1 MSIIE
6 GVKSFIASCP
16 YLTDM
21 AAIYTDYTDS
31 EPDNYGIA
39 DYGEGEP
46 VSVYMDGSM
55 VCQHNFALY
64 FRTYTNSDRER
75 IEATGFFEKFSDW
88 LDEQTKK
95 RNLPDLGEGKVAESV
110 RAANAMLY
118 QQDEDGVK
126 GLYQAQFILTYEK
139 E

>member
-6 GVKSFIASCP
+6 SVTEFISTCP
-16 YLTDM
+16 YLSEM

-31 EPDNYGIA
+31 QPDNYGIS

-46 VSVYMDGSM
+46 ISTYMDGSA

-75 IEATGFFEKFSDW
+75 IETTGFFEKFSDW
-88 LDEQTKK
+88 LDIQTRK
-95 RNLPDLGEGKVAESV
+95 RNLPKLSDGKSAESM
-110 RAANAMLY
+110 RAANAMLFS
-118 QQDEDGVK
+118 QDEDGVK
-126 GLYQAQFILTYEK
+126 GLYQAQFILIYEK
-139 E
+139 G

>member
-6 GVKSFIASCP
+6 GAKSFIASCP

>member
-6 GVKSFIASCP
+6 SVTEFISTCP
-16 YLTDM
+16 YLSEM
-21 AAIYTDYTDS
+21 AAIYTDCTDS
-31 EPDNYGIA
+31 EPDNYGIS

-46 VSVYMDGSM
+46 ISTYMDGSA

-88 LDEQTKK
+88 LDIQTRK
-95 RNLPDLGEGKVAESV
+95 RNLPKLSDGKSAESM
-110 RAANAMLY
+110 RAANAMMFS
-118 QQDEDGVK
+118 QDEDGVK
-126 GLYQAQFILTYEK
+126 GLYQAQFILIYEK
-139 E
+139 G

>member
-64 FRTYTNSDRER
+64 FRTYTNSNRER

>member
-6 GVKSFIASCP
+6 GIKSFIASCP
-16 YLTDM
+16 YLTEM

-31 EPDNYGIA
+31 EPENYGIA

-88 LDEQTKK
+88 LDEQTKT
-95 RNLPDLGEGKVAESV
+95 RNLPDLGEGKAAESV
-110 RAANAMLY
+110 RAANAILY

>member
-6 GVKSFIASCP
+6 GIKSFIASCP
-16 YLTDM
+16 YLTEM

-31 EPDNYGIA
+31 EPDNYGIS

-88 LDEQTKK
+88 LDDQTKK
-95 RNLPDLGEGKVAESV
+95 RNLPDLGEGKSAESV

-118 QQDEDGVK
+118 QQDEDGAK

>member
-6 GVKSFIASCP
+6 GIKSFIASCP
-16 YLTDM
+16 YLTEM

-88 LDEQTKK
+88 LDDQTKK
-95 RNLPDLGEGKVAESV
+95 RNLPDLGEGKSAESV

>member
-6 GVKSFIASCP
+6 GIKSFIASCP
-16 YLTDM
+16 YLTEM
-21 AAIYTDYTDS
+21 AAIYTNYTDS

-88 LDEQTKK
+88 LDDQTKK
-95 RNLPDLGEGKVAESV
+95 RNLPDLGEGKSAESV

-118 QQDEDGVK
+118 QQDEDGEK

>member
-16 YLTDM
+16 YLTEM

-39 DYGEGEP
+39 DYGEGEA

-64 FRTYTNSDRER
+64 FRAYTSSDRER

-88 LDEQTKK
+88 LDAQTKK
-95 RNLPDLGEGKVAESV
+95 RALPELGEGKTAESI

-118 QQDEDGVK
+118 QQDEDGAK

>member
-6 GVKSFIASCP
+6 GTKSFIASCP
-16 YLTDM
+16 YLTEM

-88 LDEQTKK
+88 LDDQTKK
-95 RNLPDLGEGKVAESV
+95 RNLPDLGEGKSAESV

>member
-6 GVKSFIASCP
+6 GIKSFIASCP
-16 YLTDM
+16 YLTEM

-95 RNLPDLGEGKVAESV
+95 RNLPDLGEGKSAESV

>member
-16 YLTDM
+16 YLADM

-88 LDEQTKK
+88 LDDQTKK
-95 RNLPDLGEGKVAESV
+95 RNLPDLGEGKSAESV

>member
-1 MSIIE
+1 MTMIE
-6 GVKSFIASCP
+6 GVKAFIAACP
-16 YLTDM
+16 FLTEM

-46 VSVYMDGSM
+46 VSVYMDGSA

-88 LDEQTKK
+88 LDEQTRK
-95 RNLPDLGEGKVAESV
+95 RNLPQLGKGKTAESI
-110 RAANAMLY
+110 RAANAMLH
-118 QQDEDGVK
+118 QQDEDGAT
-126 GLYQAQFILTYEK
+126 GLYQAQFILIYEK
-139 E
+139 G

>member
-6 GVKSFIASCP
+6 GIKSFIASCP
-16 YLTDM
+16 YLTEM

-95 RNLPDLGEGKVAESV
+95 RNLPDLGEGKAAESV
-110 RAANAMLY
+110 HAANAMLY

>member
-6 GVKSFIASCP
+6 SVTKFISACP
-16 YLTDM
+16 YLSQM

-39 DYGEGEP
+39 DFGEGEP
-46 VSVYMDGSM
+46 LSAYLDGSV

-64 FRTYTNSDRER
+64 FRTYTSAEKER
-75 IEATGFFEKFSDW
+75 IDATGFFEKFSDW
-88 LDEQTKK
+88 LDENTKK
-95 RNLPDLGEGKVAESV
+95 RTLPNLGEGKIAESM
-110 RAANAMLY
+110 RAANAMLFS
-118 QQDEDGVK
+118 QDEDGTQ

-139 E
+139 G

>member
-16 YLTDM
+16 YLADM

-64 FRTYTNSDRER
+64 FRTYTNSDRDR

-95 RNLPDLGEGKVAESV
+95 RNLPDLGEGKSAESV

>member
-6 GVKSFIASCP
+6 GIKSFIASCP
-16 YLTDM
+16 YLTEM
-21 AAIYTDYTDS
+21 AAIYTNYTDS

-88 LDEQTKK
+88 LDDQTKK
-95 RNLPDLGEGKVAESV
+95 RNLPDLGEGKSAESV

>member
-6 GVKSFIASCP
+6 GIKSFIASCP
-16 YLTDM
+16 YLTEM
-21 AAIYTDYTDS
+21 AAIYTNYTDS

-39 DYGEGEP
+39 DYGEGDP

-88 LDEQTKK
+88 LDDQTKK
-95 RNLPDLGEGKVAESV
+95 RNLPDLGEGKSAESV

>member
-6 GVKSFIASCP
+6 GIKSFIASCP
-16 YLTDM
+16 YLTEM
-21 AAIYTDYTDS
+21 AAIYTNYTDS

-88 LDEQTKK
+88 LDEQTKA
-95 RNLPDLGEGKVAESV
+95 RNLPDLGEGKAAESV
-110 RAANAMLY
+110 RASNAMLY
-118 QQDEDGVK
+118 QQDEDGAK

>member
-16 YLTDM
+16 YLADM

-95 RNLPDLGEGKVAESV
+95 RNLPDLGEGKSAESV

>member
-46 VSVYMDGSM
+46 ASVYMDGSM